1 MTVAMWM
8 ILVAAI
14 LPYLCTGAAKFG
26 GSGYDNA
33 EPRAS
38 LARLAG
44 WRARADGAQR
54 NGFEAFP
61 PFAAAVLVAQFA
73 HAPQGRVDLLAM
85 AFIVIRV
92 LYILLY
98 ISGVA
103 WLRSVVWGFGL
114 LIVMLLFYAG
124 ARA

>member
-1 MTVAMWM
+1 MTFAMWM
-8 ILVAAI
+8 ILVAAV
-14 LPYLCTGAAKFG
+14 LPYLCTSIAKFG
-26 GSGYDNA
+26 GRGYDNA

-38 LARLAG
+38 LARLTG

-61 PFAAAVLVAQFA
+61 IFAAAVLVAQAA
-73 HAPQGRVDLLAM
+73 HAPQGRTDLLAA
-85 AFIVIRV
+85 AFIAVRV
-92 LYILLY
+92 LYILAY

-103 WLRSVVWGFGL
+103 WLRTALFGL
-114 LIVMLLFYAG
+114 GFLVIVLLFGAG